1 MPCRLGQ
8 IILPIIPARWVHLPV
23 VPEPPPAVIVEPEAV
38 DGQWS
43 WRAPVIVADVV

>member
-8 IILPIIPARWVHLPV
+8 IILPIIWVHLPV
-23 VPEPPPAVIVEPEAV
+23 VPEPPLEVIVEPEAV
-38 DGQWS
+38 DDQWS